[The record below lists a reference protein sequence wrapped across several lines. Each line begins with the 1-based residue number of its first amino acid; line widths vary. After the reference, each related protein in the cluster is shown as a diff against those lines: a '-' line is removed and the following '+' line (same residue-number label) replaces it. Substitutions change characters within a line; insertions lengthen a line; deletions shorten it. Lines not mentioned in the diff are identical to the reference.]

1 MTTGKLLRV
10 SELDFNTIKGNLKAY
25 LENQS
30 VLNDYNFEG
39 SAIDA
44 MLDVFAYVTHYN
56 SFNANLALNETF
68 IDSAQLRESVVSH
81 AKLLGYTPRSAF
93 APKAVINITINN
105 PVDIVNQDGSYKTIT
120 MNKGTQ
126 FSSLINGTTYTFVT
140 TKTIVTSRDSN
151 GAYIFSGVEI
161 LQGKYQTQEYIYD
174 TSTAEKFELT
184 SENAVTSSL
193 TVNVQESETNTATT
207 NYTLASN
214 LVDILSTS
222 TAYFL
227 NEGRSGF
234 YEVSFGDNIVGK
246 RPTNGN
252 IIQLEYLNTNL
263 DAANGAN
270 VFTLADT
277 IQGNS
282 DVTITTVTRASGGSD
297 KEDIDSVKFNAP
309 LSFVSQNRAVTPDD
323 YKSIIQQNFAN
334 IDAIAVW
341 GGEDND
347 PPDYGKVYISIAP
360 KDAETLSSTDKEFIK
375 SQYLKPKNVV
385 SITPEIVDPAYTYID
400 LQIFYKYNPN
410 VSDLSA
416 DAISNLIRT
425 TVDTYNNDEL
435 KRFDGVFRY
444 SNLSTKIDN
453 TDAAI
458 VSSTTRIKM
467 KKRFNPTL
475 NTETRYQIVF
485 SSPLYST
492 SSEEQIISS
501 SEFTYLSKQCTLRDK
516 LNTDGTRR
524 IQIVSGTGISQSV
537 LLNDVGTV
545 TESEGKIVLNGFAP
559 TAIIG
564 TYIEITAT
572 PNSNDLSP
580 KRNELLSILV
590 SDATITGEVDTMVTG
605 GTSAGI
611 EYTTTSRY

>member
-1 MTTGKLLRV
+1 MC
-10 SELDFNTIKGNLKAY
+10 
-25 LENQS
+25 
-30 VLNDYNFEG
+30 
-39 SAIDA
+39 
-44 MLDVFAYVTHYN
+44 
-56 SFNANLALNETF
+56 
-68 IDSAQLRESVVSH
+68 
-81 AKLLGYTPRSAF
+81 
-93 APKAVINITINN
+93 
-105 PVDIVNQDGSYKTIT
+105 
-120 MNKGTQ
+120 
-126 FSSLINGTTYTFVT
+126 
-140 TKTIVTSRDSN
+140 
-151 GAYIFSGVEI
+151 
-161 LQGKYQTQEYIYD
+161 QT
-174 TSTAEKFELT
+174 
-184 SENAVTSSL
+184 
-193 TVNVQESETNTATT
+193 
-207 NYTLASN
+207 
-214 LVDILSTS
+214 
-222 TAYFL
+222 
-227 NEGRSGF
+227 
-234 YEVSFGDNIVGK
+234 
-246 RPTNGN
+246 
-252 IIQLEYLNTNL
+252 
-263 DAANGAN
+263 
-270 VFTLADT
+270 
-277 IQGNS
+277 
-282 DVTITTVTRASGGSD
+282 
-297 KEDIDSVKFNAP
+297 
-309 LSFVSQNRAVTPDD
+309 
-323 YKSIIQQNFAN
+323 
-334 IDAIAVW
+334 
-341 GGEDND
+341 
-347 PPDYGKVYISIAP
+347 
-360 KDAETLSSTDKEFIK
+360 
-375 SQYLKPKNVV
+375 
-385 SITPEIVDPAYTYID
+385 
-400 LQIFYKYNPN
+400 
-410 VSDLSA
+410 LSA

-467 KKRFNPTL
+467 KKRFSPTL

-537 LLNDVGTV
+537 LLNNVGTV

-580 KRNELLSILV
+580 KRNELLAILV

>member
-151 GAYIFSGVEI
+151 GAYIFSGVEVQ
-161 LQGKYQTQEYIYD
+161 QGKYQTQEYIYD

-222 TAYFL
+222 TVYFL

-410 VSDLSA
+410 VSDPLS
-416 DAISNLIRT
+416 
-425 TVDTYNNDEL
+425 
-435 KRFDGVFRY
+435 
-444 SNLSTKIDN
+444 
-453 TDAAI
+453 
-458 VSSTTRIKM
+458 
-467 KKRFNPTL
+467 
-475 NTETRYQIVF
+475 
-485 SSPLYST
+485 
-492 SSEEQIISS
+492 
-501 SEFTYLSKQCTLRDK
+501 
-516 LNTDGTRR
+516 
-524 IQIVSGTGISQSV
+524 
-537 LLNDVGTV
+537 
-545 TESEGKIVLNGFAP
+545 
-559 TAIIG
+559 
-564 TYIEITAT
+564 
-572 PNSNDLSP
+572 
-580 KRNELLSILV
+580 
-590 SDATITGEVDTMVTG
+590 
-605 GTSAGI
+605 
-611 EYTTTSRY
+611 